1 MRPAALTGSERS
13 LRRRILA
20 WLFAVSCL
28 SVSPAPAAPG
38 SIPSAC
44 ARCLVAGA
52 ASVDVTPPVG
62 VPLAGYGGAA
72 RRSLFPDLLDRH
84 PMAFWFKPSD
94 GVHDPIM
101 ARVLLLQFGAVR
113 LLWISV
119 DLVGVDA
126 GMVRELTARLAASG
140 LRYGAII
147 VSASHTHSGPGT
159 YARSGLF
166 ELLALDRYVPETRER
181 LLAGIETA
189 ARLAEERKRP
199 VRVGAGHGEVRGI
212 TRSRVNLP
220 TDPEVGVLKVVDES
234 GAPVALLWN
243 YAIHGTALGPRNRL
257 LSGDVMGAVS
267 ETLERIFGVPALY
280 TNGAVGDVSPS
291 QKGWEGVRAM
301 AGALAREVQAV
312 WDRTPLERSSPLSV
326 VSERFDLPPSRLSVR
341 NCLGHLVPA
350 GLRLGLSWAMPG
362 STEIVGVAVG
372 ESAWVTVPGE
382 LQTRLGQAVKVS
394 GRRLFPRA
402 FVVGL
407 SNDYLGYFLAPEAL
421 EKGGYIS
428 CATLYGKE
436 GGELL
441 VTRAEEIFQ
450 KLRTEAGR

>member
-1 MRPAALTGSERS
+1 
-13 LRRRILA
+13 
-20 WLFAVSCL
+20 
-28 SVSPAPAAPG
+28 
-38 SIPSAC
+38 
-44 ARCLVAGA
+44 
-52 ASVDVTPPVG
+52 
-62 VPLAGYGGAA
+62 
-72 RRSLFPDLLDRH
+72 
-84 PMAFWFKPSD
+84 
-94 GVHDPIM
+94 
-101 ARVLLLQFGAVR
+101 
-113 LLWISV
+113 
-119 DLVGVDA
+119 
-126 GMVRELTARLAASG
+126 
-140 LRYGAII
+140 
-147 VSASHTHSGPGT
+147 
-159 YARSGLF
+159 
-166 ELLALDRYVPETRER
+166 
-181 LLAGIETA
+181 
-189 ARLAEERKRP
+189 
-199 VRVGAGHGEVRGI
+199 
-212 TRSRVNLP
+212 
-220 TDPEVGVLKVVDES
+220 
-234 GAPVALLWN
+234 
-243 YAIHGTALGPRNRL
+243 
-257 LSGDVMGAVS
+257 MGAVS